1 MNAKHLALA
10 VSGVLAAA
18 TLSIGTPVMAQDGPI
33 KIGSSL
39 PLTGGFAITGQ
50 KHREGFEMCI
60 DKINEN
66 GGLLG
71 RQVELVVSDN
81 RSDTETAMNQYERL
95 INVDGVDLLF
105 GTFSSKLTF
114 PVSSVIARNNMIHPV
129 PSGGALRIWE
139 QGHPNMFYFQ
149 QVPGEY
155 IGKSV
160 VDALNEL
167 AGDDKP
173 KTAAVVNADDFF
185 ANAIKAGLMGEKVV
199 DPGSGDLVVDMAPGF
214 LADGGIDVVY
224 SETWP
229 EEGFSDWLNLANS
242 IKNSNAEM
250 VVALTASAEEAV
262 QLTRA
267 LKTVQAKPK
276 AIFMSQGTQVEFE
289 EGLGPD
295 ANGVMIY
302 SSWDAAVPYDGL
314 LSGKPYSNQ
323 DFVAEF
329 KEKFGRD
336 ADEDSAIPFAVCQGI
351 EQGIRGANSTDN
363 AEVAKWLQARTADDP
378 VKTVLGKFY
387 WDDRGLAIDR
397 SPLLVQWQDQK
408 LEFVYPVGDLG
419 DLVKPL
425 VYPRP
430 DWSE

>member
-1 MNAKHLALA
+1 MKAKSFGLALSGA
-10 VSGVLAAA
+10 VAGMMLGLPA
-18 TLSIGTPVMAQDGPI
+18 MAQDPI

-50 KHREGFEMCI
+50 KHKEGFEMCI

-66 GGLLG
+66 GGIMG

-95 INVDGVDLLF
+95 INVDDVDLLF

-114 PVSSVIARNNMIHPV
+114 PVSSVIARNNMIHAV

-139 QGHPNMFYFQ
+139 QGHKNMFYFQ

-160 VDALNEL
+160 VDAMVEL
-167 AGDDKP
+167 VGDDKP
-173 KTAAVVNADDFF
+173 KSAAVVNADDFF
-185 ANAIKAGLMGEKVV
+185 ANAIKAGLVGEKVM
-199 DPGSGDLVVDMAPGF
+199 DPGSGNVVADMAPGY
-214 LADGGIDVVY
+214 LSSGGIEVVY

-242 IKNSNAEM
+242 IKNSNAEF
-250 VVALTASAEEAV
+250 VIALTASAEEAV

-267 LKTVQAKPK
+267 LKTVQASPK

-289 EGLGPD
+289 EGLGAD
-295 ANGVMIY
+295 ANGVMVY
-302 SSWDAAVPYDGL
+302 SSWDAAVPFEGT
-314 LSGKPYSNQ
+314 LSGEPYSNQ
-323 DFVAEF
+323 DFV
-329 KEKFGRD
+329 RD
-336 ADEDSAIPFAVCQGI
+336 FQERYDRAADEDSAIPFAVCQGI
-351 EQGIRGANSTDN
+351 EQGIRGADSTDN
-363 AEVAKWLQARTADDP
+363 AAVSAWLSARTADDP
-378 VKTVLGKFY
+378 VKTVLGDFH
-387 WDDRGLAIDR
+387 WDERGLAVDR

-408 LEFVYPVGDLG
+408 LEFVYPTKDLG
-419 DLVKPL
+419 DLAKPL
-425 VYPRP
+425 TYPKP
-430 DWSE
+430 AWN

>member
-1 MNAKHLALA
+1 MKAKSFALALSGA
-10 VSGVLAAA
+10 VAGVMLGLPA
-18 TLSIGTPVMAQDGPI
+18 MAQEPI

-50 KHREGFEMCI
+50 KHKEGFEMCI

-66 GGLLG
+66 GGILG
-71 RQVELVVSDN
+71 RQVELIISDN

-95 INVDGVDLLF
+95 INVDSVDLLF

-114 PVSSVIARNNMIHPV
+114 PVSSVIARNNMIHAV

-139 QGHPNMFYFQ
+139 QGHKNMFYFQ

-155 IGKSV
+155 IGKSIA
-160 VDALNEL
+160 DAMVEL
-167 AGDDKP
+167 VGDERP

-185 ANAIKAGLMGEKVV
+185 ANAIKAGLVGEKVM
-199 DPGSGDLVVDMAPGF
+199 DPGSGNVVVDMAPGF
-214 LADGGIDVVY
+214 LSSGGVEVVY

-242 IKNSNAEM
+242 IKNSNAEF

-267 LKTVQAKPK
+267 LKTVQASPK

-289 EGLGPD
+289 EGLGAD
-295 ANGVMIY
+295 ANGVMVY
-302 SSWDAAVPYDGL
+302 SSWDAAVPYQGF
-314 LSGKPYSNQ
+314 LSGEAYSNQ
-323 DFVAEF
+323 DFV
-329 KEKFGRD
+329 RD
-336 ADEDSAIPFAVCQGI
+336 FQAKYDRAADEDSAIPFAVCQGI

-363 AEVAKWLQARTADDP
+363 AAVSAWLSARTADDP
-378 VKTVLGKFY
+378 VKTVLGDFH
-387 WDDRGLAIDR
+387 WDARGLAIDR

-408 LEFVYPVGDLG
+408 LEFVYPTKDLG

-425 VYPRP
+425 VYPKP
-430 DWSE
+430 AWN